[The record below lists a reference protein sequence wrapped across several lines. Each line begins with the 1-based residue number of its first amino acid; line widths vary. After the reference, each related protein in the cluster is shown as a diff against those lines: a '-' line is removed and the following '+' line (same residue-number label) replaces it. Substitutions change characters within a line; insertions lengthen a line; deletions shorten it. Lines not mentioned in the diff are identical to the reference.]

1 MSKRESAELI
11 VGKGT
16 EEMLEE
22 CKYGEGHFKRRAN
35 DYAQAGGKSVMHV
48 DSLVYMSY
56 RFVLAGWLGCL
67 IVLTDD

>member
-1 MSKRESAELI
+1 
-11 VGKGT
+11 
-16 EEMLEE
+16 MLEE
-22 CKYGEGHFKRRAN
+22 CKYGEGHFKRRA
-35 DYAQAGGKSVMHV
+35 DDDAQAGGKPVMHE